1 MKKNKSLVLII
12 LFLFIFIGISS
23 IIIGKMQN
31 TVTLTQLAGQSSR
44 QMMGYLL
51 RTKNGKLIVI
61 DGGTKEDAIQLLEQI
76 QENGG
81 KVDAWFLTHAHDDH
95 VGAFTQIINTT
106 NTIEIGNIYVS
117 TNDLTWYE
125 EQEPLRAEFTKEF
138 LQTLDRK
145 DLKEKV
151 IQPSLN
157 QKIEIDG
164 IQVEILGIK
173 NPEITEN
180 AGNEQSMVIKFKV
193 GNKSI
198 LILGDTGIKSSEKL
212 IKTQRKKLK
221 SDIVQMAHHG
231 QAGATK
237 QLYQMIQPT
246 ICLWPTPEWLWNN
259 DVGKGKGMGPWKTLE
274 TRTWMEELKVKKN
287 YVAKDGNC
295 EIEIK

>member
-237 QLYQMIQPT
+237 QLYEMIQPT

-274 TRTWMEELKVKKN
+274 TRDWMEELKVKKN

>member
-237 QLYQMIQPT
+237 QLYEMIQPT

-259 DVGKGKGMGPWKTLE
+259 DVGKEKGMGPWKTLE

>member
-237 QLYQMIQPT
+237 QLYEMIQPT

-274 TRTWMEELKVKKN
+274 TRAWMEELKVKKN